1 MWGSKA
7 GAGGL
12 ATRRSHRPGPR
23 ERRRAAGS
31 RRGFLV
37 PCGQFDLRLC
47 LLGAERSPRC
57 TFKKRL
63 WAPTLAGGLGRPW
76 SGSPWATCAQHA
88 ARAPGTPA
96 AGGEEVAF
104 RGCPAVPPAC
114 ALGKGP
120 ACALASAPGI
130 SGQCPFPSCLEER
143 RALGTWRGCCARAV
157 SCPPPGAGG
166 WLGQMARGHG
176 AGVALWGGEPQTRCP
191 EIPVGSPSAARGP
204 HSPLFSSWAP
214 PP

>member
-1 MWGSKA
+1 M
-7 GAGGL
+7 
-12 ATRRSHRPGPR
+12 RRGHRPGPR

-104 RGCPAVPPAC
+104 RGCPAVPLAC
-114 ALGKGP
+114 ALGKGL

-143 RALGTWRGCCARAV
+143 RALGTWRGCCARAA